1 MKSVINAALL
11 AFQLLKSHSNPKP
24 ANTRDS
30 ANDGL
35 HDSPTPTAHHQSGKD
50 RVSSHGAKPLPDVEC
65 WCGIPQSD
73 AMTTTTSKRTASIK
87 IVTTKNT
94 LSCTVALIALVSSML
109 ATLPARAETPATPTK
124 MATVDAQ
131 VVLNAY
137 QGLVEDHLS
146 SVLHS
151 IRAVAV
157 SSEAKSANWE
167 RTKPMLDC
175 LSKDLETDAA
185 VWYAMPDGTYFSTD
199 AEGLTEKNLSDRSY
213 FPRLMSGK
221 DVEGDLVLSKST
233 GHRSV
238 VVATPVMAD
247 GKVVAAIGVSL
258 RLRLISQLVENHT
271 QLPADMYFYSMNSD
285 TLISTH
291 RNIDRMFKL
300 PTDIGDESLGPA
312 FANSLN
318 SDKGQLDYE
327 LQGKNISAIFQ
338 KSKALGWH
346 FFIAKQVD
354 EKN

>member
-1 MKSVINAALL
+1 
-11 AFQLLKSHSNPKP
+11 
-24 ANTRDS
+24 
-30 ANDGL
+30 
-35 HDSPTPTAHHQSGKD
+35 
-50 RVSSHGAKPLPDVEC
+50 
-65 WCGIPQSD
+65 
-73 AMTTTTSKRTASIK
+73 MTTTRFKQ
-87 IVTTKNT
+87 KNT
-94 LSCTVALIALVSSML
+94 MCSVVTMIAFASSML
-109 ATLPARAETPATPTK
+109 ATTSARAEAPATPTK

-137 QGLVEDHLS
+137 QGLVEEHLAG
-146 SVLHS
+146 VLHS

-167 RTKPMLDC
+167 RTKPILDR
-175 LSKDLETDAA
+175 LSNDLETDAA

-258 RLRLISQLVENHT
+258 RLRLISQFVEKNT
-271 QLPADMYFYSMNSD
+271 QLPTNMYFYSMNAD
-285 TLISTH
+285 ALISTH
-291 RNIDRMFKL
+291 RNIDRMFKH

-312 FANSLN
+312 FANSLK
-318 SDKGQLDYE
+318 SEKGELDYS
-327 LQGKNISAIFQ
+327 LNGKKISAIFQ
-338 KSKALGWH
+338 KSKALDWH
-346 FFIAKQVD
+346 FFIARQSD
-354 EKN
+354 

>member
-1 MKSVINAALL
+1 VKSVVNAALL

-109 ATLPARAETPATPTK
+109 ATLPARAEAPATPTK

-137 QGLVEDHLS
+137 QGLVEEHLAG
-146 SVLHS
+146 VLHS

-167 RTKPMLDC
+167 RTKPILDR

-221 DVEGDLVLSKST
+221 DLEGDLVLSKST

-238 VVATPVMAD
+238 IVATPVMAD

-258 RLRLISQLVENHT
+258 RLRLISQFVEKNT

-285 TLISTH
+285 ALISTH
-291 RNIDRMFKL
+291 RNIDRMFKH

-312 FANSLN
+312 FTNSLK
-318 SDKGQLDYE
+318 SEKGNLAYE
-327 LQGKNISAIFQ
+327 LHGKNISAIFQ
-338 KSKALGWH
+338 KSKTLDWH

-354 EKN
+354 